1 MLGGERSKYLLVV
14 LVMLCFG
21 SAGITGGLL
30 LAGTIGGIRIWSM
43 LIIELGIGLWAM
55 VSRVQQMMLN
65 SARLRKS
72 IE

>member
-1 MLGGERSKYLLVV
+1 MLGGERSKYLLVA

-55 VSRVQQMMLN
+55 ASRVQQMMLN